1 MEEVKKEMLEEQTE
15 QAVEAEQTVEAG
27 QAVEAPQAEPMTEE
41 ERKAAKRNFK
51 RNALIMAAG
60 FVLGYLI
67 GRMIFVELR
76 MLAYVCGMAMAGI
89 VCALYIK
96 K

>member
-1 MEEVKKEMLEEQTE
+1 MEEVKKEMLEEQVVE
-15 QAVEAEQTVEAG
+15 EVQAAE
-27 QAVEAPQAEPMTEE
+27 EAPLTEE
-41 ERKAAKRNFK
+41 ERKTVKSNFK
-51 RNALIMAAG
+51 RNVLLMAAG

-89 VCALYIK
+89 VCALYFK

>member
-1 MEEVKKEMLEEQTE
+1 MLEEQV
-15 QAVEAEQTVEAG
+15 VEEVKAAE
-27 QAVEAPQAEPMTEE
+27 EAPLTEE
-41 ERKAAKRNFK
+41 EGKTVKSNFK
-51 RNALIMAAG
+51 RNVLLMAAG

-89 VCALYIK
+89 VCALYFK

>member
-1 MEEVKKEMLEEQTE
+1 MEEVKKEMQEEQVVE
-15 QAVEAEQTVEAG
+15 EVQAAET
-27 QAVEAPQAEPMTEE
+27 QAAPLTEE
-41 ERKAAKRNFK
+41 ERKTVKINFK
-51 RNALIMAAG
+51 RNVLLMAAG

-89 VCALYIK
+89 VCALYVK

>member
-1 MEEVKKEMLEEQTE
+1 MEEVKKEMLEEQT
-15 QAVEAEQTVEAG
+15 VEEVKAPEAA
-27 QAVEAPQAEPMTEE
+27 QEAPLTEE
-41 ERKAAKRNFK
+41 ERKTVKSNFK
-51 RNALIMAAG
+51 RNALLMAAG

-67 GRMIFVELR
+67 GRMIFTELR

>member
-1 MEEVKKEMLEEQTE
+1 MEEVKKEMLEEQVVEEVKATE
-15 QAVEAEQTVEAG
+15 
-27 QAVEAPQAEPMTEE
+27 EAPLTEE
-41 ERKAAKRNFK
+41 ERKTVKSNFK
-51 RNALIMAAG
+51 RNALLMAAG

-89 VCALYIK
+89 VCALYVK

>member
-1 MEEVKKEMLEEQTE
+1 MEEVKKEMLEEQ
-15 QAVEAEQTVEAG
+15 AVEEVKAPEAA
-27 QAVEAPQAEPMTEE
+27 QEAPLTEE
-41 ERKAAKRNFK
+41 ERKTVKSNFK
-51 RNALIMAAG
+51 RNALLMAAG

-67 GRMIFVELR
+67 GRMIFTELR

>member
-1 MEEVKKEMLEEQTE
+1 MEEVKKEMLEEQSVEEVKTTE
-15 QAVEAEQTVEAG
+15 TQ
-27 QAVEAPQAEPMTEE
+27 EAPLTEE
-41 ERKAAKRNFK
+41 ERKTAKKNFK
-51 RNALIMAAG
+51 RNALLMAAG

>member
-1 MEEVKKEMLEEQTE
+1 MEEVKKEMLEEQS
-15 QAVEAEQTVEAG
+15 VEEVKAAETQ
-27 QAVEAPQAEPMTEE
+27 EAPLTEE
-41 ERKAAKRNFK
+41 ERKTAKKNFK
-51 RNALIMAAG
+51 RNALLMAAG

-89 VCALYIK
+89 VCALYFK

>member
-1 MEEVKKEMLEEQTE
+1 MEEVKKEMLEEQ
-15 QAVEAEQTVEAG
+15 AAETPQD
-27 QAVEAPQAEPMTEE
+27 APLTEE
-41 ERKAAKRNFK
+41 ERKAAKSNFK
-51 RNALIMAAG
+51 RNVLIMAAG

-67 GRMIFVELR
+67 GRMIFTQVR
-76 MLAYVCGMAMAGI
+76 VLAYVTGMAMSGI

>member
-1 MEEVKKEMLEEQTE
+1 MEEVKKEMLEEQGME
-15 QAVEAEQTVEAG
+15 EVKAPEAAQ
-27 QAVEAPQAEPMTEE
+27 EAPLTEE
-41 ERKAAKRNFK
+41 ERKTAKSNFK
-51 RNALIMAAG
+51 RNALLMAAG

-67 GRMIFVELR
+67 GRMIFTELR

>member
-1 MEEVKKEMLEEQTE
+1 MEEVKKEMLEEQS
-15 QAVEAEQTVEAG
+15 VEEVKAAETQ
-27 QAVEAPQAEPMTEE
+27 EAPLTEE
-41 ERKAAKRNFK
+41 ERKTAKKNFK
-51 RNALIMAAG
+51 RNALLMAAG
-60 FVLGYLI
+60 FVLGYMI

>member
-1 MEEVKKEMLEEQTE
+1 MEEVKKEMLEEQVVEE
-15 QAVEAEQTVEAG
+15 QAAEEVKTAEAV
-27 QAVEAPQAEPMTEE
+27 AEEKPLTED
-41 ERKAAKRNFK
+41 ERKAVKKNFK
-51 RNALIMAAG
+51 NNVLLMAAG

-76 MLAYVCGMAMAGI
+76 MLAYVTGMAVAGI

>member
-1 MEEVKKEMLEEQTE
+1 MEEVKKEMLEEQVVE
-15 QAVEAEQTVEAG
+15 EVQAAEEASL
-27 QAVEAPQAEPMTEE
+27 TEE
-41 ERKAAKRNFK
+41 ERKTVKSNFK
-51 RNALIMAAG
+51 RNVLLMAAG

-89 VCALYIK
+89 VCALYVK

>member
-1 MEEVKKEMLEEQTE
+1 MEEVKKEILEEQV
-15 QAVEAEQTVEAG
+15 VEEVKAAE
-27 QAVEAPQAEPMTEE
+27 EAPLTEE
-41 ERKAAKRNFK
+41 ERKTVKSNFK
-51 RNALIMAAG
+51 RNALLMAAG

-89 VCALYIK
+89 VCALYVK

>member
-1 MEEVKKEMLEEQTE
+1 MEEVKKEMLEEQSVEEVKATE
-15 QAVEAEQTVEAG
+15 TQ
-27 QAVEAPQAEPMTEE
+27 EAPLTEE
-41 ERKAAKRNFK
+41 ERKTAKKNFK
-51 RNALIMAAG
+51 RNALLMAAG

-89 VCALYIK
+89 VCALYVK

>member
-1 MEEVKKEMLEEQTE
+1 MEEIKKEMLEEQVVE
-15 QAVEAEQTVEAG
+15 EVKAAEAVAEEK
-27 QAVEAPQAEPMTEE
+27 PLTEE
-41 ERKAAKRNFK
+41 ERKAVKKNFK
-51 RNALIMAAG
+51 SNVLLMAAG

>member
-1 MEEVKKEMLEEQTE
+1 MEEVKKEMQEEQVVE
-15 QAVEAEQTVEAG
+15 EVQAAEEVKVDEA
-27 QAVEAPQAEPMTEE
+27 APLTEE
-41 ERKAAKRNFK
+41 ERKTVKSNFK
-51 RNALIMAAG
+51 RNVLLMAAG

-89 VCALYIK
+89 VCALYVK

>member
-1 MEEVKKEMLEEQTE
+1 MEEVKKEMLEEQV
-15 QAVEAEQTVEAG
+15 VEEVKAAEEASL
-27 QAVEAPQAEPMTEE
+27 TEE
-41 ERKAAKRNFK
+41 ERKTVKSNFK
-51 RNALIMAAG
+51 RNVLLMAAG

-89 VCALYIK
+89 VCALYFK

>member
-1 MEEVKKEMLEEQTE
+1 MEEVKKEMLEEQ
-15 QAVEAEQTVEAG
+15 AVEEVKAPEAA
-27 QAVEAPQAEPMTEE
+27 QEAPLTEE
-41 ERKAAKRNFK
+41 ERKTVKSNFK
-51 RNALIMAAG
+51 RNALLMAAG

-89 VCALYIK
+89 VCALYVK

>member
-1 MEEVKKEMLEEQTE
+1 MEEVKKEMLEEQV
-15 QAVEAEQTVEAG
+15 VEEVKAAEEASL
-27 QAVEAPQAEPMTEE
+27 TEE
-41 ERKAAKRNFK
+41 ERKTVKSNFK
-51 RNALIMAAG
+51 RNVLLMAAG

-89 VCALYIK
+89 VCALYVK

>member
-1 MEEVKKEMLEEQTE
+1 MEEVKKEMLEEQSVEEVKATE
-15 QAVEAEQTVEAG
+15 TQ
-27 QAVEAPQAEPMTEE
+27 EAPLTEE
-41 ERKAAKRNFK
+41 ERKTAKKNFK
-51 RNALIMAAG
+51 RNALLMAAG
-60 FVLGYLI
+60 FVLGYII

>member
-1 MEEVKKEMLEEQTE
+1 MEEVRNEMLEEQ
-15 QAVEAEQTVEAG
+15 AVEEVKAAEA
-27 QAVEAPQAEPMTEE
+27 AAEEKPLTDE
-41 ERKAAKRNFK
+41 ERKAVKKNFK
-51 RNALIMAAG
+51 NNVLLMAAG

-67 GRMIFVELR
+67 GRMIFTELR
-76 MLAYVCGMAMAGI
+76 MLAYVTGMAVAGV

>member
-1 MEEVKKEMLEEQTE
+1 MEEVKKEMLEEQV
-15 QAVEAEQTVEAG
+15 VEEVKAAE
-27 QAVEAPQAEPMTEE
+27 EAPLTEE
-41 ERKAAKRNFK
+41 ARKTVKSNFK
-51 RNALIMAAG
+51 RNALLMAAG

>member
-1 MEEVKKEMLEEQTE
+1 MEEVRNEMLEEQ
-15 QAVEAEQTVEAG
+15 AVEEVKAAEA
-27 QAVEAPQAEPMTEE
+27 AAEEKPLTDE
-41 ERKAAKRNFK
+41 ERKAVKKNFK
-51 RNALIMAAG
+51 NNVLLMAAG

-67 GRMIFVELR
+67 GRMIFTELR
-76 MLAYVCGMAMAGI
+76 MLAYVCGMAVAGV

>member
-1 MEEVKKEMLEEQTE
+1 MEEVKKEMLEEHVME
-15 QAVEAEQTVEAG
+15 EVKAPEAAQ
-27 QAVEAPQAEPMTEE
+27 EAPLTEE
-41 ERKAAKRNFK
+41 ERKTVKSNFK
-51 RNALIMAAG
+51 RNALLMAAG

-67 GRMIFVELR
+67 GRMIFTELR

>member
-1 MEEVKKEMLEEQTE
+1 MEEVKKEMQEEQVVEEVQVAEEAQDAET
-15 QAVEAEQTVEAG
+15 QA
-27 QAVEAPQAEPMTEE
+27 APLTEE
-41 ERKAAKRNFK
+41 ERKTVKSNFK
-51 RNALIMAAG
+51 RNVLLMAAG

>member
-1 MEEVKKEMLEEQTE
+1 MEEVKKEMLEEQ
-15 QAVEAEQTVEAG
+15 AVEEVKAPEAA
-27 QAVEAPQAEPMTEE
+27 QEVPLTEE
-41 ERKAAKRNFK
+41 ERKTVKSNFK
-51 RNALIMAAG
+51 RNALLMAAG

-89 VCALYIK
+89 VCALYFK

>member
-1 MEEVKKEMLEEQTE
+1 MEEVKKEMLEEQVVE
-15 QAVEAEQTVEAG
+15 EVQAAEEASL
-27 QAVEAPQAEPMTEE
+27 TEE
-41 ERKAAKRNFK
+41 ERKTVKSNFK
-51 RNALIMAAG
+51 RNVLLMAAG

-89 VCALYIK
+89 VCALYFK

>member
-1 MEEVKKEMLEEQTE
+1 MEEVKKEMLEEQ
-15 QAVEAEQTVEAG
+15 VAEQVKAAETPQTQEA
-27 QAVEAPQAEPMTEE
+27 APLTEE
-41 ERKAAKRNFK
+41 ERKTVKKNFK
-51 RNALIMAAG
+51 RSVLMMAAG

-96 K
+96 Q

>member
-1 MEEVKKEMLEEQTE
+1 MEEVKKEMLEEQ
-15 QAVEAEQTVEAG
+15 AVEEVRAPEAA
-27 QAVEAPQAEPMTEE
+27 QEAPLTEE
-41 ERKAAKRNFK
+41 ERKTVKSNFK
-51 RNALIMAAG
+51 RNALLMAAG

-89 VCALYIK
+89 VCALYFK

>member
-1 MEEVKKEMLEEQTE
+1 MEEVKKEMLEEQV
-15 QAVEAEQTVEAG
+15 VEEVKAAEEASL
-27 QAVEAPQAEPMTEE
+27 TEE
-41 ERKAAKRNFK
+41 ERKTVKSNFK
-51 RNALIMAAG
+51 RNALLMAAG

-89 VCALYIK
+89 VCALYVK

>member
-1 MEEVKKEMLEEQTE
+1 MEEVKKEMLEEQS
-15 QAVEAEQTVEAG
+15 VEEVKAAETQ
-27 QAVEAPQAEPMTEE
+27 EAPLTEE
-41 ERKAAKRNFK
+41 ERKTAKKNFK
-51 RNALIMAAG
+51 RNALLMAAG

>member
-1 MEEVKKEMLEEQTE
+1 MEEVKKEMLEEQSVEEVKATE
-15 QAVEAEQTVEAG
+15 TK
-27 QAVEAPQAEPMTEE
+27 EAPLTEE
-41 ERKAAKRNFK
+41 ERKTAKKNFK
-51 RNALIMAAG
+51 RNALLMAAG

-89 VCALYIK
+89 VCALYVK

>member
-1 MEEVKKEMLEEQTE
+1 MEEVRNELLEEQVVEEAKAAEAVVEEKPLTE
-15 QAVEAEQTVEAG
+15 D
-27 QAVEAPQAEPMTEE
+27 
-41 ERKAAKRNFK
+41 ERKQVKQNFK
-51 RNALIMAAG
+51 SNALLMAAG

-76 MLAYVCGMAMAGI
+76 MLAYVCGMAVAGI